1 MFIIAMYVSRKNDLR
16 TQRILDSMP
25 EGSEKEAFIERLNSQ
40 AEAFLYHHMDE

>member
-1 MFIIAMYVSRKNDLR
+1 MFIITMYVSRKNDLR

-25 EGSEKEAFIERLNSQ
+25 EGPEKEAFIERLNSQ